1 MTEIERVG
9 IIGVREFHARFV
21 TPETPVILTRMIDD
35 WPAARRWTPAYFQ
48 QRFGDVKL
56 DVELLQKGRPGENSS
71 YLESM
76 VTQSM
81 TIAEYIDL
89 AGGRDD
95 GSIYAAQQPLRTLLP
110 DAARDIRPIPYLSR
124 VLCRAAGTSEL
135 LWIGS
140 RGCASGLHFDK
151 AHNFNIQLYG
161 RKRWVIFPR
170 EQQPLLYVPSTLQKS
185 HFSPIDFER
194 PDHERFPRYRDA
206 TPIEF
211 EIGPG
216 ETLFLPVGWVH
227 HVRTL
232 EFSIGLNLWWLTW
245 RQAARWAPGFLR
257 GKLAAAWASATTP
270 TLNEARNG

>member
-1 MTEIERVG
+1 MIEIERVG
-9 IIGVREFHARFV
+9 TIGAREFHERFV
-21 TPETPVILTRMIDD
+21 VPETPVILTRLIED
-35 WPAARRWTPAYFQ
+35 WPALQRWTPSYFQ
-48 QRFGDVKL
+48 ERFGHVQL
-56 DVELLQKGRPGENSS
+56 EAERLEKGVPGENES

-76 VTQSM
+76 VTESM
-81 TIAEYIDL
+81 TIAQYIEL
-89 AGGRDD
+89 ADRSND

-110 DAARDIRPIPYLSR
+110 DAVKDIRPIPYVSR
-124 VLCRAAGTSEL
+124 LLCRAAGTTEL

-151 AHNFNIQLYG
+151 AHNFNIQLHG
-161 RKRWVIFPR
+161 KKRWVIFPR
-170 EQQPLLYVPSTLQKS
+170 EQQPLLYLPSTLRKN
-185 HFSPIDFER
+185 HFSPIDFDK
-194 PDHERFPRYRDA
+194 PDYERFPRYRQA

-211 EIGPG
+211 EMGPG

-257 GKLAAAWASATTP
+257 SKVAAAWASALP
-270 TLNEARNG
+270 SSLAEARNP